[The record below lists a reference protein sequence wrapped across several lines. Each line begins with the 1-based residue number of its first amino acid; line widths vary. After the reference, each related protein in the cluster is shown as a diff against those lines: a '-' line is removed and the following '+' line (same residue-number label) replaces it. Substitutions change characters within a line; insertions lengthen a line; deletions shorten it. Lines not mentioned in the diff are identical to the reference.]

1 MVVLHCHTSNLRP
14 HTSQAQPSIE
24 ILTLTAI
31 FLSTNVKA
39 SVTSTG
45 KDDPKL
51 STTWFGDLHII
62 CTDWFDRPDTLIVL
76 EVKNLLQ
83 IILIQIRN
91 ICKKLTNYFFLKIE

>member
-51 STTWFGDLHII
+51 STT
-62 CTDWFDRPDTLIVL
+62 
-76 EVKNLLQ
+76 
-83 IILIQIRN
+83 
-91 ICKKLTNYFFLKIE
+91 

>member
-62 CTDWFDRPDTLIVL
+62 CTD
-76 EVKNLLQ
+76 
-83 IILIQIRN
+83 
-91 ICKKLTNYFFLKIE
+91 